1 MVVCRCSR
9 VRDNLPATLHHRDQ
23 DLLICQAQSPPP
35 CQNVIVLQMVQPCS
49 SLFNLVSSPLLFYF
63 LFFFNNL
70 TYWTWDVFKCYKLF
84 NHTNYQ
90 QNQILLPWISL
101 LSNHQL
107 LLLKLLHSNFETIIY
122 LNANMS
128 KVETDFNINLLLG
141 FVIVSLMWKK
151 KQHDLLNS
159 IRDRQQLPIM
169 FSLNYDMRGLKTVVT
184 LKQCFCDFLYI
195 LKADEKLSN
204 LSPAFWLRPL
214 LLPPDF
220 VHYPAEAQFISNK
233 LFLC

>member
-1 MVVCRCSR
+1 
-9 VRDNLPATLHHRDQ
+9 
-23 DLLICQAQSPPP
+23 
-35 CQNVIVLQMVQPCS
+35 
-49 SLFNLVSSPLLFYF
+49 
-63 LFFFNNL
+63 
-70 TYWTWDVFKCYKLF
+70 
-84 NHTNYQ
+84 
-90 QNQILLPWISL
+90 
-101 LSNHQL
+101 
-107 LLLKLLHSNFETIIY
+107 
-122 LNANMS
+122 MS

-204 LSPAFWLRPL
+204 LTPAFWLRPL

-220 VHYPAEAQFISNK
+220 VHYPAEAQFSSNK